1 LQAGQ
6 SVHIGGLT
14 RLDVLEASVQTIY
27 VTVWAS
33 ASISLH
39 LGKTETAEELRSK
52 HVGIRLQVTPISDLL
67 NVAPK
72 NKLIRFCLI
81 KGLHKYIFELRLL
94 YETTPRVMY

>member
-52 HVGIRLQVTPISDLL
+52 HVGIRLQVRLQFLTCLMLL
-67 NVAPK
+67 
-72 NKLIRFCLI
+72 
-81 KGLHKYIFELRLL
+81 LRIN
-94 YETTPRVMY
+94 